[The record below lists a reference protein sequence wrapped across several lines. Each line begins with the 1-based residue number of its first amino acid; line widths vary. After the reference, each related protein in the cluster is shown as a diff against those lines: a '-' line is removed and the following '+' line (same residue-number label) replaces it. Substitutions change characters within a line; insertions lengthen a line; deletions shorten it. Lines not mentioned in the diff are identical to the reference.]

1 MGETSSYIEENG
13 RMLLFKKMNG
23 FNITAMQTI
32 VISEYGKP
40 NKIKYKE
47 ACKRVLVYDGRN
59 VHLEFDDTI
68 GY

>member
-13 RMLLFKKMNG
+13 QMLLFKKMNG

-47 ACKRVLVYDGRN
+47 TCKRVLVYDDRN
-59 VHLEFDDTI
+59 VIIEFDDTI

>member
-13 RMLLFKKMNG
+13 QMLLFKKMNG

-40 NKIKYKE
+40 NKIKYKDS
-47 ACKRVLVYDGRN
+47 AKRVLVYDDRN
-59 VHLEFDDTI
+59 VIIEFDDTI